1 MDVCRVC
8 GADDPVTEGEI
19 LAAIGRLY
27 RPGVLPR
34 STMIEIRAL
43 SDQYVRLTEGT
54 TTTITYDDQEARV
67 DDSQYQAASP

>member
-1 MDVCRVC
+1 
-8 GADDPVTEGEI
+8 VTEGEI

-34 STMIEIRAL
+34 STMIEIRAI

-54 TTTITYDDQEARV
+54 TTTADDDQDARV
-67 DDSQYQAASP
+67 DDSQYVEPLATALSA